1 MELKETMLERQD
13 IFKGRVISLHVDQV
27 ELPNGNTSVRE
38 IVDHPGGVAI
48 LALDEEGRVPVVRQ
62 YRYAFSRVMLEI
74 PAGKREAGEEP
85 FLTAQRELQ
94 EEVGATASE
103 WTDLGAILPS
113 PGCYGETLY
122 LYLARGLTFGAVNP
136 DEDEFLEC
144 ERMPFDELY
153 RLCMDGTVQDAKTVA
168 AVLKV
173 KLLLGL

>member
-38 IVDHPGGVAI
+38 IVDHPGGVGI
-48 LALDEEGRVPVVRQ
+48 LALDENGCVPIVTQ
-62 YRYAFSRVMLEI
+62 YRYAFSRNMVEI
-74 PAGKREAGEEP
+74 PAGKREVGEEP
-85 FLTAQRELQ
+85 FVTAQRELL
-94 EEVGATASE
+94 EEVGATAAK
-103 WTDLGAILPS
+103 WTDLGKLIPS

-122 LYLARGLTFGAVNP
+122 LYLAQELSYAQAQP
-136 DEDEFLEC
+136 DEDEFLDV
-144 ERMPFDELY
+144 ERVPFDTLY
-153 RLCMDGTVQDAKTVA
+153 ERCMSGEIQDAKTVA